1 MTLLQKQPKG
11 SKNEMEVN
19 LSAKTDQKTLLS
31 LSYLSNSML
40 QNLVMD
46 SSVCYVL
53 QKHLNEGSS
62 EKLSLQVE
70 VIQ

>member
-19 LSAKTDQKTLLS
+19 LSVKTDQKTLLS

>member
-53 QKHLNEGSS
+53 QKHLNEGGSD
-62 EKLSLQVE
+62 KLPLQVE